1 MFLKKIIWQNRK
13 TFIQLCEF
21 FRVKNKELKLE
32 GMAVSMEG
40 ISCNLL
46 MMWPLTTI
54 TANPC
59 EATLGLAEAQAAC
72 VNHSQTAFWWSSQTF
87 QLSTKTRG
95 LIK

>member
-1 MFLKKIIWQNRK
+1 M
-13 TFIQLCEF
+13 
-21 FRVKNKELKLE
+21 KNNKLKLE

-54 TANPC
+54 AANPC

-72 VNHSQTAFWWSSQTF
+72 VNHSQAALWWHSQTF
-87 QLSTKTRG
+87 QLSTKNRR
-95 LIK
+95 LIQSQRNAQM